1 LIAARGAGIVMPV
14 SRAAW
19 EGSVSLRSL
28 LLIAALVL
36 FGFWWSHPGV
46 VVVESEAFDTTMLA
60 RLSEDPPP
68 DAPLQLD
75 LSGAESLEW
84 QGITLRP
91 RALFGLES
99 RVLGRQ
105 PYRFGHEADVSN
117 LDLALGWGR
126 MADPVILSDFSIS
139 QSGRF
144 YFWRAR
150 ELPIPATE
158 VIRSSAN
165 MHMIAANESVRAELR
180 RLRPGDHVRL
190 QGVLVD
196 VHWSDGRSWK
206 TSLTRDDSGAGA
218 CEIVWVHRLERL
230 P

>member
-1 LIAARGAGIVMPV
+1 
-14 SRAAW
+14 
-19 EGSVSLRSL
+19 VSLRSL
-28 LLIAALVL
+28 LLVAALVL

-68 DAPLQLD
+68 DEPLQLD
-75 LSGAESLEW
+75 LAGAESLEW
-84 QGITLRP
+84 QGITLKP
-91 RALFGLES
+91 RALLGLES

-105 PYRFGHEADVSN
+105 PYRFGREAAVSN
-117 LDLALGWGR
+117 VDLALGWGR
-126 MADPVILSDFSIS
+126 MADPLILSDFSIS

-150 ELPIPATE
+150 ELPIPASE

-180 RLRPGDHVRL
+180 RVRPGDHVRL

-196 VHWSDGRSWK
+196 VHWPDGRYWK
-206 TSLTRDDSGAGA
+206 TSMTREDSGAGG